1 MTRARLIRR
10 VSLHTLCKGLVG
22 KMHSCLHLRGR
33 VIIWVSMS
41 RARLAL
47 VAFFSLCTSEI
58 FTKLQIS

>member
-1 MTRARLIRR
+1 MTRARL
-10 VSLHTLCKGLVG
+10 SKACFSTLCKGLVG
-22 KMHSCLHLRGR
+22 KMHSCLHLQGR